1 VKSFGVISILGIM
14 RISKLLL
21 VLLLTAPFTSC
32 SMQEKNTSAN
42 RPNVVLILADDM
54 GYSDLGCYGSEIST
68 PNLDSLAA
76 NGIRFSR
83 FYNGARCCPTRASL
97 LTGLYAHQTG
107 VGGMVKQV
115 LSEKPDDPFQGYL
128 NSNCITLGEILK
140 KAGYRTMMSGK
151 WHVGEFKDQ
160 WPRQRGFDR
169 YYGLISGAMN
179 FFNIEKGKE
188 NARRVFLEDNQEVRP
203 RGQGFYATS
212 AFTDAALGFLDE
224 SESEDKPFF
233 LYLAYNAPHY
243 PLHALPGDIAKYRGK
258 YIEGWETLRQNRFRR
273 MMETGILT
281 DSHLLSPPHSDVVP
295 WDEVENQEEMD
306 LKMAIYAAQVESMD
320 RGIGEVVEK
329 IRTLGEMDNTL
340 IMFLS
345 DNGACA
351 ETSALGGTWMERT
364 GELGSENSYES
375 YGLCWANAGNTPF
388 RKFKRYTAE
397 GGILTPFIAHWP
409 AEIKPG
415 GEIVRD
421 PSHIID
427 IMPTLCE
434 ICKAEYPKEFNEN
447 PVIPAEGQSL
457 LPLLQGKP
465 NPLNRVLCWEHLGEK
480 AALSEP
486 WKIVKGHQS
495 DTWELHNLAEDPVE
509 LHNLSD
515 QYPEKKEE
523 MIALY
528 QSWAE
533 RMGMLE

>member
-1 VKSFGVISILGIM
+1 M
-14 RISKLLL
+14 RFIKICAFLFLSSC
-21 VLLLTAPFTSC
+21 FFSC
-32 SMQEKNTSAN
+32 SLQEEAPSGN
-42 RPNVVLILADDM
+42 RPNVVLIMADDM
-54 GYSDLGCYGSEIST
+54 GYSDLGCYGSEIAT

-76 NGIRFSR
+76 NGLRFSR

-115 LSEKPDDPFQGYL
+115 LSEKINDPFQGYL
-128 NSNCITLGEILK
+128 NYNCVTLGEILG

-151 WHVGEFKDQ
+151 WHVGEFEEQ

-188 NARRVFLEDNQEVRP
+188 NAKRIFLEENQEIRP

-224 SESEDKPFF
+224 SAVGDKPFF

-243 PLHALPGDIAKYRGK
+243 PLHALPGDIAKYRGS
-258 YIEGWETLRQNRFRR
+258 YIEGWDTLRRDRYQR
-273 MMETGILT
+273 MKEIGILT
-281 DSHLLSPPHSDVVP
+281 DSHPLSPPHPDVIP
-295 WDEVENQEEMD
+295 WEEVNDQEEMD

-320 RGIGEVVEK
+320 RGIGQVVEK
-329 IRTLGEMDNTL
+329 ITAMGKLDNTL

-351 ETSALGGTWMERT
+351 ETSALGGIWRERT
-364 GELGSENSYES
+364 GELGTEDSYES

-397 GGILTPFIAHWP
+397 GGILTPFIVHWP
-409 AEIKPG
+409 SGIGTP
-415 GEIVRD
+415 GEIVRE

-434 ICKAEYPKEFNEN
+434 IGGAEYPIEFNGHTI
-447 PVIPAEGQSL
+447 IPAEGQNL
-457 LPLLQGKP
+457 LPLLQGETDKP
-465 NPLNRVLCWEHLGEK
+465 HRVLYWEHLGEK
-480 AALSEP
+480 AALAEP
-486 WKIVKGHQS
+486 WKIVQGYQS
-495 DTWELHNLAEDPVE
+495 DKWELYDLSEDPVE
-509 LHNLSD
+509 LNNLSK

-528 QSWAE
+528 QAWAE
-533 RMGMLE
+533 RMGALE